1 MKKIKTFFLT
11 LVFVLGSLAPV
22 LANQRQNQ
30 RVYLPL
36 EFVSGTQ
43 PTLGLGIRDRSL
55 NLDLARTN
63 NIRLRFN
70 PRDLMAIP
78 QTQGALTISL
88 YEIVNNTRQLV
99 TTQSI
104 NLNNGAKK
112 NRILAVDTG
121 RFVTPTKELEID
133 LIDTN
138 NNVVNTYKTVITASN
153 LIAQGSSDTN
163 LIPDPI
169 CPGDSF
175 GECQIE
181 AFLNRVKFVPWRT
194 RSPVVETV
202 KNENGVYQVRFP
214 QPRQFVKFLRGKRVR
229 VNIGNTSGGGTDGG
243 GISAFGETV
252 DASRIRLGSS
262 LNDYANFIYDS
273 NNGAMIL
280 GSGTGA
286 NTVENNFYFTDTG
299 LLGIGEANPQARLH
313 LAGGTATTPSLI
325 IDNGTL
331 TTTPIDGAIEFD
343 GNDLYL
349 TKNGV
354 RTVLG
359 AQGPAGS
366 AGADGAQGPIGPV
379 GPAGAD
385 GAQGPIGPVGPAGAS
400 GSFAVVSPQV
410 DIDGLSTLDVTGLN
424 FIPIIDSNT
433 GTTDTLVTMTGGV
446 AGQRVTLQLLTNMQ
460 FQVNTVGSF
469 NSIQW
474 GRGTS
479 SGPRL
484 QFTREMFTFLYDG
497 NAWYMVDRFIL

>member
-1 MKKIKTFFLT
+1 MKKLKLFFLGI
-11 LVFVLGSLAPV
+11 LFVFGSFVPA

-36 EFVSGTQ
+36 DFVSGTQ
-43 PTLGLGIRDRSL
+43 SGLRLAIRDRSL

-70 PRDLMAIP
+70 PRELMAIP
-78 QTQGALTISL
+78 QTQGALTLAL
-88 YEIVNNTRQLV
+88 YEIVNNNRQLV
-99 TTQSI
+99 STQSV
-104 NLNNGAKK
+104 NLNSGANK
-112 NRILAVDTG
+112 NRILAVDAG
-121 RFVTPTKELEID
+121 RFITPTKELEID

-138 NNVVNTYKTVITASN
+138 NNVVNTYKAVINATN
-153 LIAQGSSDTN
+153 LVAQGSSDSN
-163 LIPDPI
+163 LGPDPI

-214 QPRQFVKFLRGKRVR
+214 QPREFVRFFRGKRVR
-229 VNIGNTSGGGTDGG
+229 VNIGDTSGGG
-243 GISAFGETV
+243 GISAFGEII
-252 DASRIRLGSS
+252 DASRIRLGPNA
-262 LNDYANFIYDS
+262 NDYANFSYDFNS
-273 NNGAMIL
+273 GALVI
-280 GSGTGA
+280 GSGTGPNNVA
-286 NTVENNFYFTDTG
+286 NNFYFTDNG
-299 LLGIGEANPQARLH
+299 LLGIGEASPQARLH

-325 IDNGTL
+325 IENGTL
-331 TTTPIDGAIEFD
+331 TTNLIDGAIEFD

-359 AQGPAGS
+359 AQGPAGP

-379 GPAGAD
+379 GPVGAD
-385 GAQGPIGPVGPAGAS
+385 GAQGPQGPAGAS

-460 FQVNTVGSF
+460 FQVNTVGGL

-479 SGPRL
+479 AGPRL
-484 QFTREMFTFLYDG
+484 QFTREMFTFIYDG
-497 NAWYMVDRFIL
+497 NAWYMIDRFIL